1 MDKLLIKS
9 KLKTASKCRNICFTV
24 SKYTLSILQNLI
36 VNHVLA
42 FGPVIPFQEISPYR
56 KKKKK
61 NQSIYKI
68 MCHDNNSKLSDKGD

>member
-42 FGPVIPFQEISPYR
+42 FGPVIPFQEI
-56 KKKKK
+56 
-61 NQSIYKI
+61 
-68 MCHDNNSKLSDKGD
+68 